1 MNGLEIWAA
10 IDLHQGRVVS
20 LREGNPELSTVW
32 SDDPIIIA
40 KRFEREGASGL
51 HVIDLDGALKTG
63 SNSSIAESIIHN
75 AKIPIEIGGGV
86 RSRVD
91 VDRWMKLGVDRVVLG
106 TLAYNDPST
115 LNQVISEYG
124 RERIVVAT
132 DYKNGKIVTKGW
144 TKQEDLTVIEA
155 IKRLQDSQIRT
166 VLATAVEFD
175 GRAQGPDLTTLRD
188 IRASTDV
195 QILASGGVRTIDDV
209 QELKRVGVEGVVIG
223 RALYEGTLELPELNL
238 GVRQF

>member
-1 MNGLEIWAA
+1 VNALEIWAA

-20 LREGNPELSTVW
+20 LRKGNPDLSTVW
-32 SDDPIIIA
+32 SDDPLAIA
-40 KRFEREGASGL
+40 KRFEREGAAGL

-63 SNSSIAESIIHN
+63 SNRSIAESIVQK
-75 AKIPIEIGGGV
+75 AKIPTQIGGGV

-106 TLAYNDPST
+106 TLAYNDTST
-115 LNQVISEYG
+115 LHQIISEYG

-144 TKQEDLTVIEA
+144 TKQEDLSVLEA
-155 IKRLQDSQIRT
+155 IRRLQDSQIRT

-175 GRAQGPDLTTLRD
+175 GRAQGPDLVTLRD
-188 IRASTDV
+188 IRASTNV
-195 QILASGGVRTIDDV
+195 QILASGGVRTIGDV

-223 RALYEGTLELPELNL
+223 RALYEGTLDLPELSL
-238 GVRQF
+238 GVR

>member
-1 MNGLEIWAA
+1 VNELEIWAA

-20 LREGNPELSTVW
+20 LREGKPELSTVW
-32 SDDPIIIA
+32 SDDPLAIA

-51 HVIDLDGALKTG
+51 HIIDLDGALATG
-63 SNSSIAESIIHN
+63 SNRSIVESIIHN
-75 AKIPIEIGGGV
+75 AKIPIQIGGGV
-86 RSRVD
+86 RSKAD

-106 TLAYNDPST
+106 TLAYNDAST
-115 LNQVISEYG
+115 LNQVIGEYG

-144 TKQEDLTVIEA
+144 TKQEDLSILEA

-166 VLATAVEFD
+166 ILATAVEFD
-175 GRAQGPDLTTLRD
+175 GRAEGPDLVTLRN

-195 QILASGGVRTIDDV
+195 QILASGGVRTIADV
-209 QELKRVGVEGVVIG
+209 QELRRVGVEGVVIG
-223 RALYEGTLELPELNL
+223 RALYEGTLDFPELNL
-238 GVRQF
+238 GVR

>member
-1 MNGLEIWAA
+1 MNELEIWAA

-20 LREGNPELSTVW
+20 LRQGNPELSTVW
-32 SDDPIIIA
+32 SDDPLAIA

-51 HVIDLDGALKTG
+51 HIIDLDGALKTG
-63 SNSSIAESIIHN
+63 SNRSIAESIVHE
-75 AKIPIEIGGGV
+75 AKIPIQIGGGV
-86 RSRVD
+86 RSRAD
-91 VDRWMKLGVDRVVLG
+91 VDSWMKLGVDRVVLG
-106 TLAYNDPST
+106 TLAYNDAST

-124 RERIVVAT
+124 RERIVVAC

-144 TKQEDLTVIEA
+144 TKQENLSVLEA
-155 IKRLQDSQIRT
+155 IKHLQDSQVKT

-175 GRAQGPDLTTLRD
+175 GQAQGPDLVTLRN
-188 IRASTDV
+188 IRESTNV

-223 RALYEGTLELPELNL
+223 RALYEGTLDLTELNL
-238 GVRQF
+238 GVR

>member
-1 MNGLEIWAA
+1 MEIWAA
-10 IDLHQGRVVS
+10 VDLHQGRVVS
-20 LREGNPELSTVW
+20 LREGNPEQSTVW
-32 SDDPIIIA
+32 SDDPIAIA

-51 HVIDLDGALKTG
+51 HIIDLDGALKTG
-63 SNSSIAESIIHN
+63 SNRSIVESIIHN
-75 AKIPIEIGGGV
+75 AKIPVQIGGGV
-86 RSRVD
+86 RSRAD

-106 TLAYNDPST
+106 TLAYNDVAT

-144 TKQEDLTVIEA
+144 TKQEDLSVLEA

-175 GRAQGPDLTTLRD
+175 GRAEGPDLVTLRN
-188 IRASTDV
+188 IRASTDI

-223 RALYEGTLELPELNL
+223 RALYEGTLDFPELNL
-238 GVRQF
+238 GVR

>member
-1 MNGLEIWAA
+1 MEIWAA

-20 LREGNPELSTVW
+20 LREGNPQLSTVW
-32 SDDPIIIA
+32 SDDPLAIA

-63 SNSSIAESIIHN
+63 SNSSIVESIVQK
-75 AKIPIEIGGGV
+75 AKIPIQIGGGV

-106 TLAYNDPST
+106 TLAYNDAPT
-115 LNQVISEYG
+115 LNQIIGKYG

-144 TKQEDLTVIEA
+144 TKQEDLSVLEA
-155 IKRLQDSQIRT
+155 IKRLQDSRIGT

-175 GRAQGPDLTTLRD
+175 GRAQGPDLATLSD
-188 IRASTDV
+188 IRASTNV
-195 QILASGGVRTIDDV
+195 QILASGGVRNIDDV

-223 RALYEGTLELPELNL
+223 RALYEGTLDLPELIL
-238 GVRQF
+238 GVR